1 MNVSAFFVF
10 IIAAHFALLNGCPG
24 NLVISARRIRFAPTR
39 GFQKLGLKKLA
50 NRIAAHNG
58 DEPPGTAA
66 SALQPD
72 LDLDLPTGEI
82 VGVRKDKRLG
92 FEGLTITARDGQVS
106 APPHAAGT
114 TLHCHTAEDGGG
126 CISGVPAWQVF
137 KLANMSRRDEAATKI
152 LSCSPAS
159 WSQT

>member
-1 MNVSAFFVF
+1 MRLPRYTLSLDAGLIERCGFFF

-106 APPHAAGT
+106 APPPRSWDHPA
-114 TLHCHTAEDGGG
+114 LPHC
-126 CISGVPAWQVF
+126 
-137 KLANMSRRDEAATKI
+137 
-152 LSCSPAS
+152 
-159 WSQT
+159 